1 MMDYREAYF
10 TLFNAATDAMAF
22 MQQRNFGMA
31 CRVLARAQIE
41 AEGIIISQPDGEE
54 EDGE

>member
-1 MMDYREAYF
+1 MDYREAYF

-41 AEGIIISQPDGEE
+41 AEGIIISQPDREE